1 MNSDRNDEPDWDTIA
16 EQRAEDLANW
26 ADESNPE
33 PRANDDIFH
42 CPSCGAMPGEPHRE
56 PCPF

>member
-1 MNSDRNDEPDWDTIA
+1 MPEREPDWDTIA
-16 EQRAEDLANW
+16 ELEAESRRDWQEVL
-26 ADESNPE
+26 DEP
-33 PRANDDIFH
+33 AHVNDGMFH